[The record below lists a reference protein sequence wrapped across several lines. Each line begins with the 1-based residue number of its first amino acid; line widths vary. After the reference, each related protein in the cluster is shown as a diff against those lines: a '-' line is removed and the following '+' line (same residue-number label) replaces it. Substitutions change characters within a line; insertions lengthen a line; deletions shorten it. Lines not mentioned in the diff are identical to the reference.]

1 MRRFML
7 IINIKLNNIKYIAMG
22 IDIMEKR
29 IDLTEGSI
37 SGKLVKLALPIMA
50 TSFIQMAYNLTDML
64 WVGRMGSEAV
74 AAVGTA
80 GFFSNLA
87 AALTM
92 IAKVGAEV
100 KVSQSLGRK
109 DEKATRNYIVSA
121 LQINIIL
128 SLIMGTIVLL
138 FRNQFL
144 AFFQLKN
151 LQVISMAKSYLGVI
165 AVGMVITNLIPV
177 FTAIFNGAGNSKI
190 PFIINTIGLVIN
202 IVFDPLL
209 IFGFGPIPEMGVL
222 GAALATIGSQAIV
235 ITCFIVSIVKSK
247 EKYFKFSLFKK
258 PDIKAIRTICK
269 LGIPS
274 GVQNG
279 LFTTFSIL
287 IARVIAGSGEV
298 AIAVQKVGVQ
308 IEAITWMTAG
318 GFSTALSA
326 FVGQNYGAK
335 KYDRIKEG
343 YKATIVIASVV
354 GILSTLL
361 LIIGGKSIFSIF
373 IQEKDAIALGKDYL
387 RILGYSQLFMCI
399 EITTVGMFNGLGR
412 TYIPAIVS
420 IILTGL
426 RVPASMILSSPSIL
440 GIDGVWWSI
449 SMSSVLKGI
458 TIVAI
463 LYYMTKKKD
472 LLQESVGIE
481 VA

>member
-1 MRRFML
+1 
-7 IINIKLNNIKYIAMG
+7 
-22 IDIMEKR
+22 MEKR

-64 WVGRMGSEAV
+64 WVGRIGSTAV

-121 LQINIIL
+121 LQINIVL
-128 SLIMGTIVLL
+128 SLIMGIVVLL
-138 FRNQFL
+138 FRSKFL
-144 AFFQLKN
+144 AFFQLEN
-151 LQVISMAKSYLGVI
+151 LQVISMAETYLVI
-165 AVGMVITNLIPV
+165 IAMGMVITNLIPV
-177 FTAIFNGAGNSKI
+177 LTAIFNGAGNSKT
-190 PFIINTIGLVIN
+190 PFIINTVGLVAN
-202 IVFDPLL
+202 IVFDPIL
-209 IFGFGPIPEMGVL
+209 IFGVGPIPEMGVL
-222 GAALATIGSQAIV
+222 GAALATIGAQSIV
-235 ITCFIVSIVKSK
+235 VVCFLVSILRSK
-247 EKYFKFSLFKK
+247 EKYLKFNLLKK
-258 PDIKAIRTICK
+258 PDFRAIRSICK

-274 GVQNG
+274 GVQSG

-318 GFSTALSA
+318 GFSTALSS

-343 YKATIVIASVV
+343 YKATIFIAGVV
-354 GILSTLL
+354 GILATLV
-361 LIIGGKSIFSIF
+361 LIIGGEGIFSIF
-373 IQEKDAIALGKDYL
+373 IKEKEAIMLGKDYL

-412 TYIPAIVS
+412 TYIPAAVS

-426 RVPASMILSSPSIL
+426 RVPASMILSSPNIL

-449 SMSSVLKGI
+449 SISSVLKGI
-458 TIVAI
+458 TIVII
-463 LYYMTKKKD
+463 LYYMIKKKN
-472 LLQESVGIE
+472 LLQDSISVE
-481 VA
+481 VV

>member
-1 MRRFML
+1 VV
-7 IINIKLNNIKYIAMG
+7 G

-37 SGKLVKLALPIMA
+37 SGKLVQLALPIMA

-64 WVGRMGSEAV
+64 WVGRIGSTAV

-121 LQINIIL
+121 LQINIVL
-128 SLIMGTIVLL
+128 SLIMGVIILL
-138 FRNQFL
+138 FRSKFL
-144 AFFQLKN
+144 AFFQLENVK
-151 LQVISMAKSYLGVI
+151 VISMAETYLATI
-165 AVGMVITNLIPV
+165 AMGMVITNLIPV
-177 FTAIFNGAGNSKI
+177 LTAIFNGAGNSKT
-190 PFIINTIGLVIN
+190 PFIINTVGLVVN
-202 IVFDPLL
+202 IVFDPIL
-209 IFGFGPIPEMGVL
+209 IYGMGPIPKMGVL
-222 GAALATIGSQAIV
+222 GAALATIGSQSIV
-235 ITCFIVSIVKSK
+235 VTCFLISILKSK
-247 EKYFKFSLFKK
+247 EKYLKFTLLKK
-258 PDIKAIRTICK
+258 PDFRAIKTICK

-274 GVQNG
+274 GVQSG

-318 GFSTALSA
+318 GFSTALSS

-335 KYDRIKEG
+335 KHDRIKEG
-343 YKATIVIASVV
+343 YKATILIAGVV
-354 GILSTLL
+354 GILATLV
-361 LIIGGKSIFSIF
+361 LIIGGKGIFSVF
-373 IQEKDAIALGKDYL
+373 IKEKEAIRLGTDYL

-412 TYIPAIVS
+412 TYIPAAVS

-426 RVPASMILSSPSIL
+426 RVPASMILSSPNLL

-458 TIVAI
+458 TIVMI
-463 LYYMTKKKD
+463 LYYMTKKKN
-472 LLQESVGIE
+472 LLLDNTSEKKYL
-481 VA
+481 